1 MEMSRDNDRIRK
13 ESPYMEM
20 SLDNYQKVCVYKE
33 IELQNHSS
41 TFIHNNKSPPSA
53 TTILSSSPMAYNTTA
68 PLDKP
73 TCSDYVHSGKCQD
86 RFGRFSWF
94 KYVSDYLDV
103 KLNVFEK
110 DDNKEF
116 PLVQKLT
123 MGEADFNQLMQL
135 RNQLVL
141 AAEDFARKG
150 ILSPVLILTISNDKD
165 EKLKLAHEVVDV
177 VDRANEKICAKL
189 LWYNMDKPD

>member
-1 MEMSRDNDRIRK
+1 MNLKNKIVLLFVQTYQKRKEVPHMEMSRDNDRIRK

-53 TTILSSSPMAYNTTA
+53 TTILCSSPMAYNTTA

-86 RFGRFSWF
+86 RFGQIPGS
-94 KYVSDYLDV
+94 
-103 KLNVFEK
+103 NM
-110 DDNKEF
+110 F
-116 PLVQKLT
+116 PT
-123 MGEADFNQLMQL
+123 TWM
-135 RNQLVL
+135 
-141 AAEDFARKG
+141 
-150 ILSPVLILTISNDKD
+150 
-165 EKLKLAHEVVDV
+165 
-177 VDRANEKICAKL
+177 
-189 LWYNMDKPD
+189 

>member
-1 MEMSRDNDRIRK
+1 MPRQIWTD
-13 ESPYMEM
+13 
-20 SLDNYQKVCVYKE
+20 
-33 IELQNHSS
+33 
-41 TFIHNNKSPPSA
+41 
-53 TTILSSSPMAYNTTA
+53 
-68 PLDKP
+68 
-73 TCSDYVHSGKCQD
+73 
-86 RFGRFSWF
+86 SWF

-103 KLNVFEK
+103 KLNVFKK

-177 VDRANEKICAKL
+177 TDRANEKICAKL